1 MEKSN
6 SFIMVKELISK
17 NILLENKGKYVLNS
31 VMHDKINE
39 HLKNKLSIINKLRD
53 HKLFNISEANFVLY
67 LTPDNKKIKI
77 FSKMA
82 EIKKS
87 LDDLQLKILNWDMVF
102 FYN

>member
-77 FSKMA
+77 FFKMA